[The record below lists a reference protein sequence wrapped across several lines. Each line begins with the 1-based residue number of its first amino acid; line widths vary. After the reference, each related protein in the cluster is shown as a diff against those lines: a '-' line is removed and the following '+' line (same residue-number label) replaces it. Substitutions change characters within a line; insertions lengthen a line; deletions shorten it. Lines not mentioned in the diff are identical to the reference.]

1 MDDRMIN
8 GRIGSLEN
16 RWAVPDSTIRW

>member
-8 GRIGSLEN
+8 GRIGSLKN
-16 RWAVPDSTIRW
+16 RWAVPDNTVCW